1 MIVVKYGGNAMRD
14 QNGDF
19 ARAIFEALKNGLGI
33 VIVHGGGPQINEALH
48 KAGIASQWVAGLRVT
63 SQQVFDIVENV
74 LVNEVGPALA
84 LALHDAGVEAHS
96 ISARSLPTIFAEKIE
111 VLVDGKI
118 QDVGFVGRVTRV
130 DPAQV
135 IQLLNEQIT
144 PIIAPISA
152 SEDGATGFNV
162 NADSA
167 AAAIASGLN
176 ASVLIIMTDVSGI
189 YRNWP
194 DESSLINTITAG
206 ELDSMKEIFSDGM
219 LPKVQATL
227 DALTY
232 GVNAVRIID
241 GTDPKALA
249 NALAGHGGTLVTA

>member
-19 ARAIFEALKNGLGI
+19 ARAISEALKNDLGI
-33 VIVHGGGPQINEALH
+33 VIVHGGGPQINDALNE
-48 KAGIASQWVAGLRVT
+48 AGISSQWIAGLRVT

-84 LALHDAGVEAHS
+84 LALQNAGVNAQS
-96 ISARSLPTIFAEKIE
+96 ISARSLPTIIAEKIK

-118 QDVGFVGRVTRV
+118 LDVGLVGKVTHV
-130 DPAQV
+130 DTAQV
-135 IQLLNEQIT
+135 LQLLNEQIT
-144 PIIAPISA
+144 PIIAPIAA
-152 SEDGATGFNV
+152 SEDGETGFNV

-194 DESSLINTITAG
+194 DKSSLIDTITAV
-206 ELDSMKEIFSDGM
+206 ELDSIKETFSDGM
-219 LPKVQATL
+219 LPKVKATL

-232 GVNAVRIID
+232 GVKAVRIID
-241 GTDPKALA
+241 GTDPKSLA
-249 NALAGHGGTLVTA
+249 NALAGLGGTLVTA

>member
-14 QNGDF
+14 QNSDF
-19 ARAIFEALKNGLGI
+19 ARAISEALKNGLRI
-33 VIVHGGGPQINEALH
+33 VIVHGGGPQINEALK

-84 LALHDAGVEAHS
+84 LSLQNAGVNAQS
-96 ISARSLPTIFAEKIE
+96 ISARSLPTIFAEKTE
-111 VLVDGKI
+111 VLVDGKL
-118 QDVGFVGRVTRV
+118 QDVGFVGKVTKV
-130 DPAQV
+130 DPSQV
-135 IQLLNEQIT
+135 LQLLNEQIT
-144 PIIAPISA
+144 PVIAPISA
-152 SEDGATGFNV
+152 SEDGESGFNV

-167 AAAIASGLN
+167 AAAIAFGLN

-194 DESSLINTITAG
+194 DESSLIGTITAA
-206 ELDSMKEIFSDGM
+206 ELNSIKETFSDGM
-219 LPKVQATL
+219 LPKVQAAL

-232 GVNAVRIID
+232 GVKSVRIID
-241 GTDPKALA
+241 GTNPKSLT
-249 NALAGHGGTLVTA
+249 NALAGLGGTLVTA

>member
-1 MIVVKYGGNAMRD
+1 MIVIKYGGNAMRD

-19 ARAIFEALKNGLGI
+19 ARAISEALKNDFGI
-33 VIVHGGGPQINEALH
+33 VIVHGGGPQINDALN
-48 KAGIASQWVAGLRVT
+48 KAGISSQWIAGLRVT

-84 LALHDAGVEAHS
+84 LSLQNAGVNAHS
-96 ISARSLPTIFAEKIE
+96 ISARSLPTI
-111 VLVDGKI
+111 LI
-118 QDVGFVGRVTRV
+118 QDVGLVGKVTHV
-130 DPAQV
+130 DTAQV
-135 IQLLNEQIT
+135 LQLLNEQIT

-152 SEDGATGFNV
+152 SEDGETGFNV

-194 DESSLINTITAG
+194 DESSLIDTITAV
-206 ELDSMKEIFSDGM
+206 ELDSIKETFSDGM
-219 LPKVQATL
+219 LPKVKATL

-232 GVNAVRIID
+232 GVKAVRIID
-241 GTDPKALA
+241 GTDPKSLA
-249 NALAGHGGTLVTA
+249 NALAGLGGTLVTA